1 MLSILVLFVETPYIP
16 VLHKCNCERSA
27 GAEGTCTERRETP
40 TAVTYF
46 STESFERWAGTTRPG
61 PL

>member
-46 STESFERWAGTTRPG
+46 STESFER
-61 PL
+61 